1 MADREARPG
10 CRESTSNLRPGGDQS
25 PAPCFLFTISCFLCS
40 VFSFQVSS
48 LEPCLEAPFSLWA
61 MLYLASVEPSFF
73 ASSWSQINLIRAYGT
88 MCFTMALFIK
98 SGPCFC
104 LQSQGLFSGICTW
117 RFAVV
122 FLVNTE
128 ALHCKI
134 SWALEPSTKILNL
147 LCVALLSALLSVS
160 LIYKALGS
168 WSCTMKSI
176 ATYPALVVL
185 PIVSY
190 FSFGKIQEPVS
201 QPALGLALSWKWTFV
216 NMLMSLSVTTA
227 LHMHEMTHINLGFLE
242 MSLTE
247 SVGSGRVPRGW
258 SSQADYIGAWSKDV
272 LVSSFLTIL
281 LFWRQEPV
289 YGVLLPELTN
299 EPHVMRDGVVE
310 PLGISS
316 PAEYS
321 RQAGF

>member
-1 MADREARPG
+1 
-10 CRESTSNLRPGGDQS
+10 
-25 PAPCFLFTISCFLCS
+25 
-40 VFSFQVSS
+40 
-48 LEPCLEAPFSLWA
+48 
-61 MLYLASVEPSFF
+61 
-73 ASSWSQINLIRAYGT
+73 
-88 MCFTMALFIK
+88 
-98 SGPCFC
+98 
-104 LQSQGLFSGICTW
+104 
-117 RFAVV
+117 
-122 FLVNTE
+122 
-128 ALHCKI
+128 
-134 SWALEPSTKILNL
+134 
-147 LCVALLSALLSVS
+147 
-160 LIYKALGS
+160 
-168 WSCTMKSI
+168 MKSI

-227 LHMHEMTHINLGFLE
+227 LHMHEMTHINLRFLE